1 MQRESEINKRKGV
14 IEKRERERD
23 ITLVSEHQ
31 EQVQV
36 NIAGRRTVCRNSVTT
51 GKRLRQRSAPQC
63 RVRAGR
69 KGKEGGRGWNR
80 THA

>member
-36 NIAGRRTVCRNSVTT
+36 NIAGRRTVCTNSGTT
-51 GKRLRQRSAPQC
+51 GKRLREVSSTVPGESREE
-63 RVRAGR
+63 RER
-69 KGKEGGRGWNR
+69 GGRGWNR